1 VGAGPKCCLRLG
13 TGKSLTEAAEV
24 VAAVEVVDLAQ
35 TPLRELN
42 QRLHE
47 LASTPGPA
55 HWRVLNPNGAHAV
68 ACGLD
73 ADVEVEIEGHVG
85 YYCAGMNKR
94 ASVRVHGNAS
104 TGLAENMMS
113 GRVVIEGNA
122 SQSAGA
128 TGHGGLLVVRG
139 DASAR
144 CGISMKGIDI
154 VVRGSVGH
162 LSGFMAQTGRL
173 VVCGDAGEALG
184 DSIYEAR
191 LYVRGSVAGLGA
203 DCVEKPL
210 REEHRA
216 ELGELLARA
225 GIHAVDP
232 ADFRRYGSAR
242 QLYTFKVDNASAY

>member
-1 VGAGPKCCLRLG
+1 M
-13 TGKSLTEAAEV
+13 EAAEV
-24 VAAVEVVDLAQ
+24 EAAVEIVDLAE
-35 TPLRELN
+35 TPLREVN
-42 QRLHE
+42 QRLHD
-47 LASTPGPA
+47 LADTPGPR
-55 HWRVLNPNGAHAV
+55 HWRVLNPSGAHAV

-73 ADVEVEIEGHVG
+73 ANVEVEIEGHVG

-94 ASVRVHGNAS
+94 ATVRVHGNAS
-104 TGLAENMMS
+104 TGLAENMIS
-113 GRVVIEGNA
+113 GTVVIDGNA

-128 TGHGGLLVVRG
+128 TGHGGLLVVHG

-191 LYVRGSVAGLGA
+191 VYVRGSVAGLGA
-203 DCVEKPL
+203 DCVEKEL
-210 REEHRA
+210 REKHRT

-225 GIHAVDP
+225 GLDDLDP
-232 ADFRRYGSAR
+232 SDFRRYGSAR
-242 QLYTFKVDNASAY
+242 QLYNFKVDNASAY

>member
-1 VGAGPKCCLRLG
+1 MAV
-13 TGKSLTEAAEV
+13 AAREQ
-24 VAAVEVVDLAQ
+24 AVEVVDLDA

-42 QRLHE
+42 QRLHD
-47 LASTPGPA
+47 LARAPGPNA
-55 HWRVLNPNGAHAV
+55 WRVLNPNGAHAV
-68 ACGLD
+68 ACGID

-94 ASVRVHGNAS
+94 ATVRVHGNA
-104 TGLAENMMS
+104 GPGVAENMMS
-113 GRVVIEGNA
+113 GLVVVDGNA

-128 TGHGGLLVVRG
+128 TGRGGLLVIRG

-154 VVRGSVGH
+154 VVGGSVGH
-162 LSGFMAQTGRL
+162 MSAFMAQTGCL

-191 LYVRGSVAGLGA
+191 LYVRGQVAGLGA
-203 DCVEKPL
+203 DCVEKEL
-210 REEHRA
+210 RDEHA
-216 ELGELLARA
+216 AQLVGLLDAA
-225 GIHAVDP
+225 GIEADP

-242 QLYTFKVDNASAY
+242 QLYNFKIDNAGSY